1 MSERRASRPAC
12 VRGRGAAR
20 GRRGT
25 RRGAGSAGGGGAGRR
40 SGAEGGAGCRGLRA
54 AKLSWAIERRVGIER
69 ERRKAEQECSLQG
82 CVTRAGAMGGGAVG
96 GGPGRAFG
104 GEVDGLQALDRRAL
118 EEDLAAALGAGAAL
132 EDAQLQ
138 ALLDAKVPQ
147 RGERHGAQGVDAQAG
162 VVVCDAAE
170 GDGHRMLG
178 ERGQAEQGFQKP
190 SDSPRLAAVVL
201 DAGRSHDHARPVAQ
215 FRSGV
220 VDFDCAAV
228 GYFLEKSQK
237 GCLEI
242 FEPRFNCASSYI
254 NDSYRLLA

>member
-1 MSERRASRPAC
+1 M
-12 VRGRGAAR
+12 RGRM
-20 GRRGT
+20 GT
-25 RRGAGSAGGGGAGRR
+25 RRGAGRGGGGAGR
-40 SGAEGGAGCRGLRA
+40 GAGRGAGAWALRA
-54 AKLSWAIERRVGIER
+54 AKLSWAIERRAGMER
-69 ERRKAEQECSLQG
+69 AAERNAEPECSLQG
-82 CVTRAGAMGGGAVG
+82 CVMGVGVEGGGA
-96 GGPGRAFG
+96 GPGGAFG